1 LSDLKLE
8 NNKTNFL
15 DITPKDKEKEKLKSE
30 ISNLLDKNHIKVI
43 DLPKVKDLI
52 EDETRSTYIFN
63 VKTNLSPIK
72 SVTGIRNVPGGQLV
86 QATDNYV
93 GVLKSRIILFDE
105 GDLVRA
111 GTTALWL
118 KKMNFECYVFRGIET
133 EINTLNIKNY
143 IKLKNIS
150 VTHISLNDIKTSDTS
165 IIFDIRKSIDYCK
178 LRLKNSIWLNRSVL
192 KQNISNLIKN
202 IIIVFDDIYKVSLIV
217 KDLKEI
223 YPEIQIKVYHW
234 NKEEI
239 FKYPECLDQNI
250 IQLDKKFIDFNFHTY
265 MRHEGN
271 KDHARQYLKWEI
283 DLLDKMDKQ
292 EINFFKIGN
301 INAES

>member
-1 LSDLKLE
+1 
-8 NNKTNFL
+8 
-15 DITPKDKEKEKLKSE
+15 
-30 ISNLLDKNHIKVI
+30 
-43 DLPKVKDLI
+43 
-52 EDETRSTYIFN
+52 
-63 VKTNLSPIK
+63 
-72 SVTGIRNVPGGQLV
+72 
-86 QATDNYV
+86 
-93 GVLKSRIILFDE
+93 
-105 GDLVRA
+105 
-111 GTTALWL
+111 
-118 KKMNFECYVFRGIET
+118 MNFECYVFRGIET
-133 EINTLNIKNY
+133 EINTLNIKDY
-143 IKLKNIS
+143 IKFKNIS
-150 VTHISLNDIKTSDTS
+150 VSHTSLNDIKASDTS

-178 LRLKNSIWLNRSVL
+178 SRLKNSIWLNRSAL
-192 KQNISNLIKN
+192 KQNTSNLIKN
-202 IIIVFDDIYKVSLIV
+202 IIIVFDDIFKVSLIV

-234 NKEEI
+234 NAEEI

-250 IQLDKKFIDFNFHTY
+250 IQLDKKFIDFNFHTF

>member
-1 LSDLKLE
+1 MC
-8 NNKTNFL
+8 
-15 DITPKDKEKEKLKSE
+15 
-30 ISNLLDKNHIKVI
+30 
-43 DLPKVKDLI
+43 
-52 EDETRSTYIFN
+52 
-63 VKTNLSPIK
+63 
-72 SVTGIRNVPGGQLV
+72 IR
-86 QATDNYV
+86 D
-93 GVLKSRIILFDE
+93 R
-105 GDLVRA
+105 
-111 GTTALWL
+111 
-118 KKMNFECYVFRGIET
+118 
-133 EINTLNIKNY
+133 
-143 IKLKNIS
+143 S
-150 VTHISLNDIKTSDTS
+150 VTHISLNDINTSDTS